1 MTICIAAICT
11 LEKKEYVVAI
21 TDKMLTNNV
30 VGGGFEHPS
39 PKYKILN
46 GKYIAMLSGDPL
58 IFPDLVPDEI
68 PTGTNLKNF
77 AIKVKDNM
85 KATRLA
91 KIDEEILSP
100 FSTDRK
106 MIGRALEK
114 EIPNLY
120 IDSLLKSIAN
130 FRLETEI
137 ILAGVE
143 NNKASVFYVS
153 ETGVRDL
160 SDIGFESIGS
170 GEVESTNTLLFQRQ
184 HRKTPLKEGVYNVFK
199 AKRNAEAAEG
209 VGVETDMIILN
220 NSEHMV
226 LSPEKIEALRNIY
239 NEEMDFGKQH
249 KALDTII
256 HGEV

>member
-1 MTICIAAICT
+1 M
-11 LEKKEYVVAI
+11 VAI
-21 TDKMLTNNV
+21 TDKMLTNSV

-39 PKYKILN
+39 PKHKILN
-46 GKYIAMLSGDPL
+46 EKYIAMLSGNPL

-68 PTGTNLKNF
+68 SKGTSLRDF

-100 FSTDRK
+100 LSTDRK
-106 MIGRALEK
+106 MISRALEK
-114 EIPNLY
+114 EIPNMY
-120 IDSLLKSIAN
+120 VDSLMKSIAN
-130 FRLETEI
+130 FRLDTEI
-137 ILAGVE
+137 NLAGVE
-143 NNKASVFYVS
+143 NNKASVYYVS
-153 ETGVRDL
+153 ETGVPDL

-170 GEVESTNTLLFQRQ
+170 GEIESTNTLLFQRQ

-209 VGVETDMIILN
+209 VGIETDMVILN
-220 NSEHMV
+220 NIDHKV
-226 LSPEKIEALRNIY
+226 LSPEKIEDLRHIY

-249 KALDTII
+249 KALDTVI